1 MNLRPRATSAP
12 VLQAL
17 LQLSL
22 LLTVMVPS
30 TVGERKRKLEE
41 PEVSIRAESVEGER
55 HAELRCMCITT
66 TSGIHP
72 RNFQNLKLFKAGPH
86 CSNVEVIATLKN
98 GKEICLDPNAPV
110 IKKIVQKILEVSIP
124 AASLGNEHYAELRC
138 TCITTTSGIHP
149 RNFQNLKLFKAG
161 PHCSNVEVI
170 ATLKNGKEI
179 CLDPNAPMIKKIVQK
194 ILEGDE
200 SAA

>member
-12 VLQAL
+12 VLQVL

-22 LLTVMVPS
+22 LLTVMVPP
-30 TVGERKRKLEE
+30 TIGERKRNLEE
-41 PEVSIRAESVEGER
+41 PEAASVEGER
-55 HAELRCMCITT
+55 HEELRCMCITT
-66 TSGIHP
+66 ASGIHP
-72 RNFQNLKLFKAGPH
+72 RNIQNLKVFRAGPH
-86 CSNVEVIATLKN
+86 CPNVEVIAMLKN

-110 IKKIVQKILEVSIP
+110 IKKIVQKILEGVSIP
-124 AASLGNEHYAELRC
+124 AASVENERYAELRC
-138 TCITTTSGIHP
+138 TCTTTTSGIHP
-149 RNFQNLKLFKAG
+149 RNFQILKVSRAG
-161 PHCSNVEVI
+161 PHCPNVEVI

-179 CLDPNAPMIKKIVQK
+179 CLDPNARLLKKIVQK

>member
-12 VLQAL
+12 VLQVL

-22 LLTVMVPS
+22 LLTVMVSS
-30 TVGERKRKLEE
+30 TIGERKRNSEE
-41 PEVSIRAESVEGER
+41 PEVSILAKSVEGER

-72 RNFQNLKLFKAGPH
+72 RNFQNLKLFRAGPHCPNVEVIATLKNGKEICLDPNAPVIKKIVQKILEGAASVGNERYAELRCMCTTTTSGIHPRNFQNLKLFRAGPH

-110 IKKIVQKILEVSIP
+110 IKKIVQKILES
-124 AASLGNEHYAELRC
+124 
-138 TCITTTSGIHP
+138 
-149 RNFQNLKLFKAG
+149 
-161 PHCSNVEVI
+161 
-170 ATLKNGKEI
+170 
-179 CLDPNAPMIKKIVQK
+179 
-194 ILEGDE
+194 DE

>member
-12 VLQAL
+12 VLQVL

-22 LLTVMVPS
+22 LLTVMIPS
-30 TVGERKRKLEE
+30 TTGERKRNLEE
-41 PEVSIRAESVEGER
+41 PEVSIPAASVEGER
-55 HAELRCMCITT
+55 HDELRCMCLTT

-72 RNFQNLKLFKAGPH
+72 RTIQNLKVFRAGSH
-86 CSNVEVIATLKN
+86 C
-98 GKEICLDPNAPV
+98 P
-110 IKKIVQKILEVSIP
+110 
-124 AASLGNEHYAELRC
+124 
-138 TCITTTSGIHP
+138 
-149 RNFQNLKLFKAG
+149 
-161 PHCSNVEVI
+161 NVEVI

-194 ILEGDE
+194 FLEGDE

>member
-12 VLQAL
+12 VLQVL

-30 TVGERKRKLEE
+30 TIGERKRNLEE
-41 PEVSIRAESVEGER
+41 PEVSIPAASVEGE
-55 HAELRCMCITT
+55 ELRCTCITT

-72 RNFQNLKLFKAGPH
+72 RNFQNLKVFRAGPH
-86 CSNVEVIATLKN
+86 CPNVEVIATLKN
-98 GKEICLDPNAPV
+98 GKEICLDTNAPV

-124 AASLGNEHYAELRC
+124 AVSVEGERYAELRC

-149 RNFQNLKLFKAG
+149 RNFQNLKVFRAG
-161 PHCSNVEVI
+161 PHCPVVEVI

-179 CLDPNAPMIKKIVQK
+179 CLDPNARLLKKIVQK

>member
-12 VLQAL
+12 VLQVL

-22 LLTVMVPS
+22 LLTVMVSP
-30 TVGERKRKLEE
+30 TIGERKRNSEE
-41 PEVSIRAESVEGER
+41 PEVSIPAESVEGKR

-72 RNFQNLKLFKAGPH
+72 RNFQNLKLFRAGPH

-110 IKKIVQKILEVSIP
+110 IKKIVQKILEVSIR
-124 AASLGNEHYAELRC
+124 AASVENERFAELRC
-138 TCITTTSGIHP
+138 MCTTTTSGIHP
-149 RNFQNLKLFKAG
+149 RNFQNLKLFRAG

-179 CLDPNAPMIKKIVQK
+179 CLDPNAPVIKKIVEK